1 MASRFGAIVRRVA
14 DRPLERP
21 AHLQRPDEAGPWL
34 ATRKAGAVALALGVL
49 AFLIAAVVHGELSS
63 MPDWRLTVPGFA
75 ATAIAATASIARRE
89 PQGYWLWAIGLGL
102 AGAAIVL
109 GWFLM
114 LSIVIGATAIV
125 ILILHAVM

>member
-1 MASRFGAIVRRVA
+1 VA

-21 AHLQRPDEAGPWL
+21 AHLQRPDDAGSWL
-34 ATRKAGAVALALGVL
+34 GKRKAGAAALALGVL
-49 AFLIAAVVHGELSS
+49 AFLIAAIAHGELASS
-63 MPDWRLTVPGFA
+63 PDWRLTVPGFA
-75 ATAIAATASIARRE
+75 ATAFAAAASLARRE
-89 PQGYWLWAIGLGL
+89 PRAYWLWAIGLGL

-114 LSIVIGATAIV
+114 LAIVVVATAIV